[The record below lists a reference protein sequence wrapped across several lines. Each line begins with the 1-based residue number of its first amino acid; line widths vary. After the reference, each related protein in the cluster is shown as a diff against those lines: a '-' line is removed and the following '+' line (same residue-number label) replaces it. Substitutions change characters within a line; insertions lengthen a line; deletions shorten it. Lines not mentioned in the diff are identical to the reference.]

1 MTLGQKHSLANT
13 RNDQRKRMM
22 QVLVLTLAIMVIEI
36 IAALLSKSLALLAD
50 AGHMLTDLGALTLSL
65 IAIWFAS
72 KPPTAGKT
80 YGYYR
85 SEILAGFINAFLL
98 VAVSIF
104 IISSAWQ
111 RLSDPPIIA
120 PMPVFLVAILGLVVN
135 LICLRLLSGKDSGE
149 VSKSINLKAVF
160 LEVFSDALASIG
172 VIFSSLLIFFFR
184 WYQADALAGLLIGF
198 FILGRTW
205 NLLSECTNIL
215 MEGTPPHVDL
225 ESLKNSVL
233 KVPNVIGI
241 HDMHVWTITSGLDA
255 MSAHILVN
263 REANQDQVLDMLTEV
278 LHNKF
283 NLNHTTIQIEQESC
297 DKDPCS

>member
-1 MTLGQKHSLANT
+1 MTLGQNHSLVNT
-13 RNDQRKRMM
+13 RIDQRKRMT
-22 QVLVLTLAIMVIEI
+22 LVLAITLSLMVLEI
-36 IAALLSKSLALLAD
+36 VVALFSKSLALLAD
-50 AGHMLTDLGALTLSL
+50 AGHMLTDIGALTLGL
-65 IAIWFAS
+65 IAIWFAG

-85 SEILAGFINAFLL
+85 SEILAGSINAFLL

-111 RLSDPPIIA
+111 RLSDPPVIA
-120 PMPVFLVAILGLVVN
+120 PMPVLLVAILALIVN
-135 LICLRLLSGKDSGE
+135 LVCLRLLSSKGE
-149 VSKSINLKAVF
+149 ANINLKAAS
-160 LEVFSDALASIG
+160 LEMFSDALASIG
-172 VIFSSLLIFFFR
+172 VIFSSLIIFFFR
-184 WYQADALAGLLIGF
+184 WYQADALVSLFIGF

-225 ESLKNSVL
+225 ESLRSSVL

-263 REANQDQVLDMLTEV
+263 KEANQDKVLDMVTEV
-278 LHNKF
+278 LYDRF
-283 NLNHTTIQIEQESC
+283 NLNHTTIQIEQASC
-297 DKDPCS
+297 EKDACS